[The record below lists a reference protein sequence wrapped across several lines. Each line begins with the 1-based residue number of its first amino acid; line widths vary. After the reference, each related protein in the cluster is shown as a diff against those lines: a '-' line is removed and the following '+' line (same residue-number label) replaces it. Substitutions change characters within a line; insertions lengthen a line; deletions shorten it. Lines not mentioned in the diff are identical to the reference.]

1 MIMDPVILMPV
12 MKLFFCIIFLVS
24 KPPEILKFE
33 KNLNSWSQ
41 KIYLRKS

>member
-1 MIMDPVILMPV
+1 MDPVILMPM

-24 KPPEILKFE
+24 KPPEISIFE
-33 KNLNSWSQ
+33 KNSYSWSQ

>member
-1 MIMDPVILMPV
+1 MYPVILMPM
-12 MKLFFCIIFLVS
+12 MKLVFCINFLVS

-33 KNLNSWSQ
+33 KNFNSWSK